1 MANSSAEAA
10 IAMAF
15 RLIFT
20 GQYEKR
26 AARFLKRHSE
36 LEKQYLRTL
45 QLLEMNPHHH
55 SLRLHALS
63 GRLKGLH
70 SVSINLSY
78 RITLELLIQDEE
90 IIPVNVGDHD
100 VVY

>member
-1 MANSSAEAA
+1 MTFQ
-10 IAMAF
+10 I
-15 RLIFT
+15 LFT
-20 GQYEKR
+20 EQYNQR
-26 AARFLKRHSE
+26 AARFLKRHPE
-36 LEKQYLRTL
+36 LGKQYLRTL
-45 QLLEMNPHHH
+45 QLLEMNPHHP

-63 GRLKGLH
+63 GKLQGLH

-90 IIPVNVGDHD
+90 IIPVNIGDHD